1 MNINDK
7 TSANT
12 ENNRDASHSKLVD
25 GYKRAFVDSTLDA
38 EPSYTPQF
46 LSNSNGHRVLTE
58 IQRELQDCDSMFM
71 SVAFITKGGITPLK
85 GTLKELEQKNIPGKV
100 LTTDYLTFSDPE
112 ALDSL
117 SSLKNLE
124 IRMFRTS
131 DIGFH
136 TKGYLFR
143 KNGDMRI
150 IVGSSNL
157 TQKAITQNYEW
168 NTKVI
173 STSDGQYAKDI
184 EAEFSRVWETS
195 VDYRECR
202 EQYASEFNSQK
213 AIRKKLNGLVSELK
227 MADYKVIEPNGM
239 QRDFSLEVE
248 RLIRAGQHRALL
260 ISATGTGKTYASAFA
275 VRNIF
280 AKALFLKK
288 KVLFVSHRE
297 MINVQAQE
305 SYSRVLGAGFRM
317 TQLSGSNQDWDKI
330 YSADVL
336 FATMNMMAKDDVRE
350 QHFRRDDFSVIIL
363 DECHRSGAE
372 SYQKIINYFKPE
384 FLLGMSATPER
395 SDGKDVY
402 KQFDHNIACEIRLQ
416 TALENNLLCPFHYF
430 GIQDFKVDGQKYDF
444 RNFQHLAS
452 ESRANYVIERAEY
465 YGYSGDRV
473 KGLIFCSTKREAD
486 TLSEIFNHI
495 VKDKNNGG
503 SRCYRTVSLSGSDS
517 ESTRRNAISK
527 LVADASKTD
536 DYLDYI
542 FTIDIFN
549 EGVDIPEINQV
560 IMLRPTESAIIFV
573 QQLGRGLRKA
583 ADKEFVVVLD
593 FIANYESNYLIPIAL
608 SGDRTGNKDNI
619 RRYMIDNEI
628 KGASTIYF
636 DEVSKAKIFSS
647 IDAAQMNRGKLILDA
662 YRNFKNKLGR
672 RPTLLDF
679 DKYGEIDPLRILAL
693 MEKSD
698 FRKSCRSSYYGF
710 LVKYDD
716 MTDELNDCENHI
728 LEFVSQKFASGK
740 RLNEI
745 LMLEVL
751 MDSESCKSAVGN
763 TEALRTTVDNLA
775 SDSHEAA
782 ARSEVDVIARWKQKM
797 NEEGLPVGKF
807 AEENIISIMTGNFY
821 NVGSSGNRF
830 ADCVLIE
837 NANGNWRASGILAN
851 ALKNNSFCSALKEV
865 LEFAKDR
872 FRQTYRSE
880 TVFRIGQKY
889 TYEDVFRLLD
899 WQKSEVALNVGGY
912 KYDERT
918 DTYPVFVNYDKSDY
932 INDTIK
938 YEDHFVDQST
948 LIAISKSNRHIDSK
962 DVRVAVDSGTGKVG
976 MYLFVRKNKDDK
988 EAKEFYYLGRIS
1000 HRRGGILKEFV
1011 MPNTNDVTA
1020 VEIEYKLEQ
1029 PVEKGLYDYLTSSN

>member
-1 MNINDK
+1 MNTNDK
-7 TSANT
+7 LSANT
-12 ENNRDASHSKLVD
+12 ENNNEARHSKLVD
-25 GYKRAFVDSTLDA
+25 GYKRAFVDSTFDA

-46 LSNSNGHRVLTE
+46 ISNSNGHRVLTE

-112 ALDSL
+112 ALDAL

-131 DIGFH
+131 DVGFH

-173 STSDGQYAKDI
+173 STSDGQYAKDM
-184 EAEFSRVWETS
+184 EAEFCRVWESS

-202 EQYASEFNSQK
+202 EQYAGEFNSQK
-213 AIRKKLNGLVSELK
+213 AIRKKLNGLVSELRISSL
-227 MADYKVIEPNGM
+227 KVIEPNEM
-239 QRDFSLEVE
+239 QRNFSLEVE
-248 RLIRAGQHRALL
+248 RLICAGQHRALL

-280 AKALFLKK
+280 AKALCLKK
-288 KVLFVSHRE
+288 KVLFLSHRE

-317 TQLSGSNQDWDKI
+317 SQLSGSNQNWSEI
-330 YSADVL
+330 YSSDVL
-336 FATMNMMAKDDVRE
+336 FSTVNMMAKDDVRE
-350 QHFRRDDFSVIIL
+350 QRFQRDEFSVIIL

-372 SYQKIINYFKPE
+372 SYQKIINYFTPE

-395 SDGKDVY
+395 NDGVDIY

-416 TALENNLLCPFHYF
+416 NALENNLLCPFHYF
-430 GIQDFKVDGQKYDF
+430 GIQDFAVDEIKSDF
-444 RNFQHLAS
+444 RNFRHLTS
-452 ESRANYVIERAEY
+452 ESRVNYVIERAEY

-473 KGLIFCSTKREAD
+473 KGLIFCSNKREAD
-486 TLSEIFNHI
+486 TLSLIFNNTI
-495 VKDKNNGG
+495 KDKHNGG
-503 SRCYRTVSLSGSDS
+503 SRCYRTVALSGSDS
-517 ESTRRNAISK
+517 EIVRRNAIGR

-583 ADKEFVVVLD
+583 VDKEFVVVLD

-619 RRYMIDNEI
+619 RRYMMDNEI

-636 DEVSKAKIFSS
+636 DEVSKTKIFNA
-647 IDAAQMNRGKLILDA
+647 IDRAQMNAGKLILEA

-672 RPTLLDF
+672 RPALLDF

-693 MEKSD
+693 MEKTD
-698 FRKSCRSSYYGF
+698 FKKMCRSSYYGF
-710 LVKYDD
+710 LVKYDG
-716 MTDELNDCENHI
+716 MQDELNAYENHI

-751 MDSESCKSAVGN
+751 LESKQYNETKPNEAQSGAEGSECGNAKVGRSYVDEDVIDCWRQKM
-763 TEALRTTVDNLA
+763 TEAG
-775 SDSHEAA
+775 
-782 ARSEVDVIARWKQKM
+782 Q
-797 NEEGLPVGKF
+797 PVGKF
-807 AEENIISIMTGNFY
+807 SEENIISIMTGNFY
-821 NVGSSGNRF
+821 NVGSSGRRF

-837 NANGNWRASGILAN
+837 NRGGRWIVSEAFSN
-851 ALKNNSFCSALKEV
+851 AMKNNSFRDALEDV
-865 LEFAKDR
+865 ITFAKNR
-872 FRQTYRSE
+872 FCQIYRSE
-880 TVFRIGQKY
+880 AVFRIGQKY

-899 WQKSEVALNVGGY
+899 WRKSEVSLNVGGY

-918 DTYPVFVNYDKSDY
+918 DTYPVFVNYDKSDD

-948 LIAISKSNRHIDSK
+948 IVAISKSNRHIDSK
-962 DVRVAVDSGTGKVG
+962 DVRVAAESASGKVG
-976 MYLFVRKNKDDK
+976 MHLFVRKNKDDK

-1000 HRRGGILKEFV
+1000 HRKGGILKEFV
-1011 MPNTNDVTA
+1011 MPNTKDVTA

-1029 PVEKGLYDYLTSSN
+1029 PVEKGLYDYLTAN

>member
-1 MNINDK
+1 MNTNDNL
-7 TSANT
+7 SANT
-12 ENNRDASHSKLVD
+12 ENNNAARHSKLVD
-25 GYKRAFVDSTLDA
+25 GYKRAFVDSTFDA

-46 LSNSNGHRVLTE
+46 ISNSNGHRVLTE

-112 ALDSL
+112 ALDAL

-124 IRMFRTS
+124 VRMFRIS
-131 DIGFH
+131 DVGFH

-173 STSDGQYAKDI
+173 STSDGQYAKDM
-184 EAEFSRVWETS
+184 EAEFSRVWESS

-202 EQYASEFNSQK
+202 EQYAGEFNSQK
-213 AIRKKLNGLVSELK
+213 AIRKKLNGLVSELRISGL
-227 MADYKVIEPNGM
+227 KVIEPNEM
-239 QRDFSLEVE
+239 QRNFSAEIE
-248 RLIRAGQHRALL
+248 RLIRTGQHRALL

-288 KVLFVSHRE
+288 KVLFLSHRE

-317 TQLSGSNQDWDKI
+317 SQLSGSNQNWSEI

-336 FATMNMMAKDDVRE
+336 FSTMNMMAKDDVRE
-350 QHFRRDDFSVIIL
+350 QRFRRDEFSVIIL

-372 SYQKIINYFKPE
+372 SYQKIINYFTPE

-395 SDGKDVY
+395 NDGVDIY

-430 GIQDFKVDGQKYDF
+430 GIQDFAVDEIKSDF
-444 RNFQHLAS
+444 RNFRYLTS
-452 ESRANYVIERAEY
+452 ESRVNYVIERAEY

-473 KGLIFCSTKREAD
+473 KGLIFCSNKREAD
-486 TLSEIFNHI
+486 TLSSIFNNTI
-495 VKDKNNGG
+495 KDKHNGG
-503 SRCYRTVSLSGSDS
+503 SRCYRTVALSGSDS
-517 ESTRRNAISK
+517 EIVRRNAISK

-583 ADKEFVVVLD
+583 VDKEFVVVLD

-619 RRYMIDNEI
+619 RRYMMDNEI

-636 DEVSKAKIFSS
+636 DEVSKTKIFNA
-647 IDAAQMNRGKLILDA
+647 IDRAQMNAGKLILEA

-672 RPTLLDF
+672 RPALLDF

-693 MEKSD
+693 MEKTD
-698 FRKSCRSSYYGF
+698 FKKMCRSSYYGF
-710 LVKYDD
+710 LVKYDG
-716 MTDELNDCENHI
+716 MQDELNDYENHI

-745 LMLEVL
+745 LMLDVL
-751 MDSESCKSAVGN
+751 MESKQYNETKSNETQSGVEGSECGNAKVGRSYVGEDVIDCWRQKM
-763 TEALRTTVDNLA
+763 TEAG
-775 SDSHEAA
+775 
-782 ARSEVDVIARWKQKM
+782 Q
-797 NEEGLPVGKF
+797 PVGKF
-807 AEENIISIMTGNFY
+807 SEENIISIMTGNFY
-821 NVGSSGNRF
+821 NVGSSGRRF

-837 NANGNWRASGILAN
+837 NRGGRWMVSEAFSNSM
-851 ALKNNSFCSALKEV
+851 KNNSFRDALEDV
-865 LEFAKDR
+865 IAFAKNR
-872 FRQTYRSE
+872 FCQIYRSE
-880 TVFRIGQKY
+880 AVFRIGQKY

-899 WQKSEVALNVGGY
+899 WQKSEVSLNVGGY

-918 DTYPVFVNYDKSDY
+918 DTYPVFVNYDKSDD

-948 LIAISKSNRHIDSK
+948 IVAISKSNRHIDSK
-962 DVRVAVDSGTGKVG
+962 DVRVAAESSSGKVG
-976 MYLFVRKNKDDK
+976 MHLFVRKNKDDK
-988 EAKEFYYLGRIS
+988 EAKEFYYLGRIA
-1000 HRRGGILKEFV
+1000 HRKGGILKEFV
-1011 MPNTNDVTA
+1011 MPNTKDVTA

-1029 PVEKGLYDYLTSSN
+1029 PVEKGLYDYLTAN